1 MASPSDI
8 KEIDVMYMTGITE
21 MMAVTIRIRY
31 RPYAFVALDP
41 DAITI
46 LQILGDD

>member
-8 KEIDVMYMTGITE
+8 KETDVMYMNGITE

-31 RPYAFVALDP
+31 RPYAFVALDLGVMTSHRIP
-41 DAITI
+41 DA
-46 LQILGDD
+46 D